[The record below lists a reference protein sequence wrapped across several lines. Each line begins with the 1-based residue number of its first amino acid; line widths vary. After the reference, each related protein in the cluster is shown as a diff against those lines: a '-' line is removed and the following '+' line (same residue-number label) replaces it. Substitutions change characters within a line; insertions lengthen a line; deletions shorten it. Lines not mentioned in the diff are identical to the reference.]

1 MGCLITSEDWQKFHD
16 TGDARVARHLEV
28 CATCRVEAARYTQL
42 SSILAL
48 MTIEA
53 PLAMKQRAFALQ
65 NTIGH
70 QVFECAETL
79 EVLEAWREG
88 ELDSTQ
94 SFLVEEHLLCCDSCN
109 EALASADILAT
120 TFRNLPLLDSPV
132 AIAARLQAAR
142 LPWWQQLLP
151 TPMPVWSQQL
161 RYATSL
167 AAAILLVCGLLFL
180 PAHKGE
186 TPGVNN
192 IAKVINIPV
201 SLPVP
206 PIEFNSEPVM
216 PQEKTSVEAETGVS
230 RAPIPAKV
238 RRPVVS
244 QATVA
249 GPVLPTTNLS
259 TKTIATATTLPAT
272 AVSVETP
279 PMPAVP
285 SETVASIETGQP
297 TEMNV
302 SPRTYITAYAKKE
315 AWADLDDSYST
326 AIANIHPASRN
337 SAVTFSVSDQ
347 PSTL

>member
-1 MGCLITSEDWQKFHD
+1 MIP
-16 TGDARVARHLEV
+16 GDAQAARHLEV
-28 CATCRVEAARYTQL
+28 CATCRAEAARYTQL
-42 SSILAL
+42 SSILASV
-48 MTIEA
+48 TIDA
-53 PLAMKQRAFALQ
+53 PSAMKQRAFELQ
-65 NTIGH
+65 KTIGH
-70 QVFECAETL
+70 QVFACAETL

-88 ELDSTQ
+88 ELDVTQ
-94 SFLVEEHLLCCDSCN
+94 SFLVEDHLLWCDSCN

-120 TFRNLPLLDSPV
+120 TLRNVPVLDSPM

-151 TPMPVWSQQL
+151 APMPVWSQQL
-161 RYATSL
+161 RYATSV

-186 TPGVNN
+186 TPGVTT
-192 IAKVINIPV
+192 IATVINIPV
-201 SLPVP
+201 RLPVP
-206 PIEFNSEPVM
+206 PVEFNPEPVM
-216 PQEKTSVEAETGVS
+216 PENTLVEAETGAS
-230 RAPIPAKV
+230 RAPKQAKV

-249 GPVLPTTNLS
+249 GPELPTTTSS
-259 TKTIATATTLPAT
+259 TNTIASAITPPAT
-272 AVSVETP
+272 PVSVETP
-279 PMPAVP
+279 PIPAMP

-297 TEMNV
+297 TEMNF

-337 SAVTFSVSDQ
+337 SAVAFSASDQ